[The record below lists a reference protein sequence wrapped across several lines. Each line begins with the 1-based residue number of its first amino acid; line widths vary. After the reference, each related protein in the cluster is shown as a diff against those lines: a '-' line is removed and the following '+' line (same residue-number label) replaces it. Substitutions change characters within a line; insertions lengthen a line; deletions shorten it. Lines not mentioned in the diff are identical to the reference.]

1 MKLFSL
7 DNKNFIST
15 DTVGTA
21 DLNKSKI
28 SIEKEENGNYIIYYD
43 EKPLQV
49 TIKATQGITTRR
61 LWRYTFLQIMSE
73 TPNRLF

>member
-15 DTVGTA
+15 DTVGIA

-28 SIEKEENGNYIIYYD
+28 SIEKEENGNI
-43 EKPLQV
+43 
-49 TIKATQGITTRR
+49 
-61 LWRYTFLQIMSE
+61 
-73 TPNRLF
+73 